1 MKFCMAMVALEQGK
15 KVRAKSWKEDYYIF
29 MDGAVLKSSTGSVI
43 GSIDSVVIGV
53 AWELYSESV
62 KLNTLKEGESFMYN
76 TRRYTVIPQYLKH
89 HCGNMTA
96 DSVPVI
102 SDAKVFTSLFGNVVV
117 RKV

>member
-15 KVRAKSWKEDYYIF
+15 KVRLSTWCKDDYIF
-29 MDGAVLKSSTGSVI
+29 LKNGLIFHQGNMPYDIPSTVPMHSS
-43 GSIDSVVIGV
+43 
-53 AWELYSESV
+53 WELYTESV
-62 KLNTLKEGESFMYN
+62 KLSTLKEGDSFMYN

-96 DSVPVI
+96 DSIPVI